1 MYIELTGRGDRLGA
15 NIVCFL
21 AQIMYA
27 YHQKI
32 YIKFGRE
39 AIPRGDNL
47 LAPDFDHDYIKSIFV
62 DTLFDF
68 IEKHNKSLGISE
80 LGDKPEFFTMQF
92 FELISKVL
100 PVINT
105 DYFTYFKENMYSFMR
120 ERLVAKS
127 AAKGYVLP
135 FDPAK
140 SILVHLRLNDCRSR
154 PDYDGRICFD
164 HFVRVINRGHIATMD
179 TQNQLNRLFPINN
192 QQAPLST
199 EKMQQQIDAVV
210 SKYPDRE
217 VILVT
222 NPGEDTSALPYRCI
236 QSQNPSF
243 DMFLLCN
250 SEVLILS
257 RSTFSLCSVFF
268 GIAKDVYLPKWGHLP
283 CFGLGTKYDKT
294 NFNYFY

>member
-1 MYIELTGRGDRLGA
+1 MYIELTGRGDLLGA

-21 AQIMYA
+21 AQIIYA
-27 YHQKI
+27 HHQKI
-32 YIKFGRE
+32 YIKCVRDS
-39 AIPRGDNL
+39 IPRGDD
-47 LAPDFDHDYIKSIFV
+47 AIHPAFDHDYINSIFV

-68 IEKHNKSLGISE
+68 IEEHNKSLRVSDFGEKS
-80 LGDKPEFFTMQF
+80 DFFTMQF

-105 DYFTYFKENMYSFMR
+105 DYFTYFNENMYSFMR
-120 ERLVAKS
+120 EKIMSKALI
-127 AAKGYVLP
+127 KGYVLP
-135 FDPAK
+135 FEPSK
-140 SILVHLRLNDCRSR
+140 TILVHLRLMDCRSR

-179 TQNQLNRLFPINN
+179 TQNKLNILFPVNN

-199 EKMQQQIDAVV
+199 EKMKQQIDAVV
-210 SKYPDRE
+210 SKYPGRE

-222 NPGEDTSALPYRCI
+222 NPGEDTSFLPYKCI
-236 QSQNPSF
+236 QSQDPSF

-250 SEVLILS
+250 SEVLVLA

-268 GIAKDVYLPKWGHLP
+268 GIAKDVYSPKWGHLP